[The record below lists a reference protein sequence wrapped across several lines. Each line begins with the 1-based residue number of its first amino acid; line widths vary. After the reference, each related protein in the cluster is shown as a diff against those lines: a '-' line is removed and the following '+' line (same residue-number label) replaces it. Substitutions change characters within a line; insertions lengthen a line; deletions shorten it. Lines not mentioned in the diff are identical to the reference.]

1 MLSFRMMRRI
11 LAPSAQAFAPVRTFF
26 CRSETDVAPPAQVTI
41 HLCTAA
47 LSRRLLHVLC
57 GFALFITF
65 SGLCAAAQSPVQF
78 ARDGWTVKADPAT
91 SELAIS
97 HEGLGPVL
105 EHVRLGSNAV
115 KRATGMQTWS
125 AERVGDDEL
134 LVRTRNPRGAWV
146 FKCGANELRISTTSS
161 DAFLTAQ
168 APAASQRIRSEERRV
183 GKECRSRW
191 SPYH

>member
-1 MLSFRMMRRI
+1 MLSFRMIRRI
-11 LAPSAQAFAPVRTFF
+11 PAPSAQGFAPVRTFL
-26 CRSETDVAPPAQVTI
+26 CRSETDVAPPQVTI
-41 HLCTAA
+41 QLCTTAR
-47 LSRRLLHVLC
+47 SRRLLHVLC

-134 LVRTRNPRGAWV
+134 LVRTQNPRGAWV
-146 FKCGANELRISTTSS
+146 FKCSANELRISTTSS
-161 DAFLTAQ
+161 DAFL
-168 APAASQRIRSEERRV
+168 
-183 GKECRSRW
+183 
-191 SPYH
+191 